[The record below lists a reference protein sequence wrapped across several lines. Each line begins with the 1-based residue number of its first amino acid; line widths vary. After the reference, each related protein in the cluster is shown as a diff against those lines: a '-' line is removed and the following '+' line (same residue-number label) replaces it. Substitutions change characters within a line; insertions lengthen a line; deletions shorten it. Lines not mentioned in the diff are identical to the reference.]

1 MPLKGGFRSFLITA
15 GQLRRIIPAL
25 FSTAEASSNDT
36 HGWSCGWSCGVELR
50 AQPAQHITLYQN
62 NLENT
67 VTPVWTGVIYTDML
81 ICSAKKTKK
90 NPGFQCINVSFWLTI
105 SLQRGFVDT

>member
-25 FSTAEASSNDT
+25 FSTAEACSNDT

-62 NLENT
+62 NLENNRH
-67 VTPVWTGVIYTDML
+67 TGLDRCYLHRHVDL
-81 ICSAKKTKK
+81 QRKK
-90 NPGFQCINVSFWLTI
+90 NKKKPRISVYKRVLLVDHLTPEGI
-105 SLQRGFVDT
+105 C